1 MAVFP
6 LWTRKEGFGVISIFK
21 GPEKALFIENDMIP
35 LGATVYFV
43 NKPDLKIVKF
53 RGGALVAAE

>member
-6 LWTRKEGFGVISIFK
+6 LWDRSEGFGVITIFK
-21 GPEKALFIENDMIP
+21 GPEKSLYIENDRVP

-43 NKPDLKIVKF
+43 NKPDLEVQEY
-53 RGGALVAAE
+53 GSN